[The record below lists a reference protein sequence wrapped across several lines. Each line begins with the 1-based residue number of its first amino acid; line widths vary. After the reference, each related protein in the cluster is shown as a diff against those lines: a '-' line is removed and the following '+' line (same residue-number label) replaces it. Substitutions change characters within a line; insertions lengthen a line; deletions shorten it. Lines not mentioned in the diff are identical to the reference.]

1 MTRLGEDGDHAVG
14 IPSLCQ
20 SAYSMGM
27 TTDSPTTESTTT
39 PADATTQDSAK
50 PTVRHEPALSR
61 YSLMFADTTAGF
73 ADYVIEGSRVL
84 FTHVEVD
91 PRHRG
96 EGLASILVEFAL
108 DDMRERTDL
117 TVVAVCPYVVAWIDK
132 HAEYQDLL
140 TRGQ

>member
-1 MTRLGEDGDHAVG
+1 
-14 IPSLCQ
+14 
-20 SAYSMGM
+20 MGM
-27 TTDSPTTESTTT
+27 TTDSPTTASTTT
-39 PADATTQDSAK
+39 PADAT
-50 PTVRHEPALSR
+50 PTEAATPAFRHEPALSR
-61 YSLMFADTTAGF
+61 YSLMMDGATAGF
-73 ADYVIEGSRVL
+73 ADYEIDGSRVL

-96 EGLASILVEFAL
+96 EGLASILVEQAL

-140 TRGQ
+140 TRGR

>member
-1 MTRLGEDGDHAVG
+1 MV
-14 IPSLCQ
+14 
-20 SAYSMGM
+20 M

-61 YSLMFADTTAGF
+61 YSLMFGDTTAGF
-73 ADYVIEGSRVL
+73 ADYEIDGSRVL

-96 EGLASILVEFAL
+96 EGLASILVEQAL

>member
-1 MTRLGEDGDHAVG
+1 
-14 IPSLCQ
+14 
-20 SAYSMGM
+20 MGM

-39 PADATTQDSAK
+39 PADATTQDTAR
-50 PTVRHEPALSR
+50 PVVRHEPALSR
-61 YSLMFADTTAGF
+61 YTLLIGDATAGF
-73 ADYVIEGSRVL
+73 ADYEVDGSRVL

-96 EGLASILVEFAL
+96 EGLASILVEQAL